1 LPAGRRASS
10 KKRAPARRRSSQR
23 LPQAV
28 QRLPRVSG
36 GGAQAGQVY
45 VSPRVN
51 EILNSAEAEARRMK
65 DEFVSVEH
73 VLLALAEVKDV
84 SST

>member
-1 LPAGRRASS
+1 M
-10 KKRAPARRRSSQR
+10 
-23 LPQAV
+23 
-28 QRLPRVSG
+28 SG

>member
-1 LPAGRRASS
+1 
-10 KKRAPARRRSSQR
+10 
-23 LPQAV
+23 
-28 QRLPRVSG
+28 LPRVSG

-51 EILNSAEAEARRMK
+51 EIFNSAEAEARRMK